1 MKKFSVLALLSLFV
15 LPASASADGVIPF
28 EKIMNLM
35 NGADITYERIGRYE
49 RPFKVIK
56 KPSAWILRQMNN
68 YEQSPIKDEGNN
80 KMSVN
85 DFPPNWTINGT
96 WTFKKDVKKC
106 RIDHSDGGME
116 MRWNC
121 GS

>member
-68 YEQSPIKDEGNN
+68 YEQSPIKDEGTI
-80 KMSVN
+80 KYLLTTFRLIGQSTGHGHLKRMSTNAVSIIQMAA
-85 DFPPNWTINGT
+85 W
-96 WTFKKDVKKC
+96 
-106 RIDHSDGGME
+106 
-116 MRWNC
+116 
-121 GS
+121 

>member
-1 MKKFSVLALLSLFV
+1 MKKFCVFTLLSLFM
-15 LPASASADGVIPF
+15 LPASASADAIIPF

-35 NGADITYERIGRYE
+35 NGADIIYERIGHYE
-49 RPFKVIK
+49 RPFKVMK

-68 YEQSPIKDEGNN
+68 YEESPIKDEGKN
-80 KMSVN
+80 KISVN
-85 DFPPNWTINGT
+85 DFPSNWTINGT
-96 WTFKKDVKKC
+96 WMFKKTDKKC
-106 RIDHSDGGME
+106 RIDHLDGGMV

>member
-1 MKKFSVLALLSLFV
+1 MKKFSVFALLSLFV
-15 LPASASADGVIPF
+15 LPASASVDAIIPF

-35 NGADITYERIGRYE
+35 NGANITYERIGRYE
-49 RPFKVIK
+49 RPFKVMK
-56 KPSAWILRQMNN
+56 RSSAWILRQMKNHK
-68 YEQSPIKDEGNN
+68 ESPIKDEGKN
-80 KMSVN
+80 KISVN

-96 WTFKKDVKKC
+96 WTFKKNGKKC
-106 RIDHSDGGME
+106 RIDHSDGGMV